1 MQPTRPS
8 QLAALTVLAAVAAYL
23 LARLRY
29 GSLPALPRS
38 WVLTVLVLAALC
50 AALARSVR
58 ARLDGRPRT
67 QPIALLVVARCA
79 ALARAG
85 SAAAALLG
93 GGYVGFGLFTLGSLE
108 KSAYGRDALTCLL
121 GLVAALA
128 LLAAALW
135 LERSCRVPGPPPGDP
150 ELGSPA

>member
-8 QLAALTVLAAVAAYL
+8 LLAALVAAAGVAAYL
-23 LARLRY
+23 LARLGY
-29 GSLPALPRS
+29 GHLPPLPRS
-38 WVLTVLVLAALC
+38 WVLTTAVLAALC

-93 GGYVGFGLFTLGSLE
+93 GGYIGFGLFTVGSLE
-108 KSAYGRDALTCLL
+108 KPAYARDALTCLL
-121 GLVAALA
+121 GLLAAVA

-135 LERSCRVPGPPPGDP
+135 LERSCRVRRPPAPPGDLAAR
-150 ELGSPA
+150 E